1 MLPGQTPKL
10 GIFKWNDQQSKQS
23 NKEALVGQMIRC
35 RNQIMSRAAVQ
46 LDNTRTIMNSALGT
60 VGNTFIGNQ
69 EQLITR
75 IDEKSSFELVCNS
88 NKKVYGSSS
97 DDLSLTTQTI
107 LLLHF

>member
-1 MLPGQTPKL
+1 MLPGQTLKL
-10 GIFKWNDQQSKQS
+10 RIFKWSDEQSKQS

>member
-10 GIFKWNDQQSKQS
+10 RIFKWNDQQSKQS

-69 EQLITR
+69 AQLITR
-75 IDEKSSFELVCNS
+75 IDEKSSFELVS
-88 NKKVYGSSS
+88 SSKKKVLSNSS
-97 DDLSLTTQTI
+97 DE
-107 LLLHF
+107 

>member
-10 GIFKWNDQQSKQS
+10 GMFKWNDQQSKQR

-60 VGNTFIGNQ
+60 VGNAFLGSQ
-69 EQLITR
+69 AQLITR
-75 IDEKSSFELVCNS
+75 IDEKSSFELVS
-88 NKKVYGSSS
+88 SSKKKVLSNSS
-97 DDLSLTTQTI
+97 DE
-107 LLLHF
+107 